1 MSSEHI
7 VEDPRSVATRRA
19 SSLVLS
25 LATVGLVVAVLG
37 AAVIARGR
45 TFGIGMPDPPMALA
59 DLPQIMAADPGIGNT
74 FTVVDLPFLVRL
86 LCAVPSVLLAVVSF
100 VAALLLVR
108 VLRDIADGLAFRAS
122 ARPQLARLSLT
133 LILGGLLCALTDL
146 AAMVALTVLQANQ
159 ALGGSGDTFG
169 IALPSVPI
177 FLISLGVVAAA
188 VDYALKDGA
197 RLEQEVEGV
206 V

>member
-1 MSSEHI
+1 MSSEQ
-7 VEDPRSVATRRA
+7 VVKDPRSVATRRA
-19 SSLVLS
+19 SGLVLS
-25 LATVGLVVAVLG
+25 LASVGLVVAVLG
-37 AAVIARGR
+37 AVAITRGR
-45 TFGIGMPDPPMALA
+45 AFGLNMPDPPMELA
-59 DLPQIMAADPGIGNT
+59 DLPQIMAADPGVGNT

-86 LCAVPSVLLAVVSF
+86 LCAVPGVLLALVSF

-108 VLRDIADGLAFRAS
+108 VLRDIADGRAFKAS
-122 ARPQLARLSLT
+122 ARLQLARLSLT
-133 LILGGLLCALTDL
+133 LILGGLLCALIDL
-146 AAMVALTVLQANQ
+146 AAMVVLTVQQANR
-159 ALGGSGDTFG
+159 ALGGPWDTFG

-197 RLEQEVEGV
+197 RLEKEAEGV